1 MVEMISEDE
10 APRLKT
16 HSDDLDEEE
25 MGNKDLRLQMD
36 PDIIGPNQIELT
48 LQQDTEYSPKVGDN
62 KQHANLFRKNYL

>member
-25 MGNKDLRLQMD
+25 MGNKELRLQMD

-48 LQQDTEYSPKVGDN
+48 LQQDTEYSPKVGGN
-62 KQHANLFRKNYL
+62 NQHANLFRKNYL

>member
-48 LQQDTEYSPKVGDN
+48 LQ
-62 KQHANLFRKNYL
+62 